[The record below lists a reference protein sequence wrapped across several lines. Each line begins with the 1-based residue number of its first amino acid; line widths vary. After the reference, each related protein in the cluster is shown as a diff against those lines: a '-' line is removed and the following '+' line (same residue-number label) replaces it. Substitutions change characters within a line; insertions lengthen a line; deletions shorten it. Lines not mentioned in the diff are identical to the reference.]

1 METLNRCK
9 IILALTFLAFSTL
22 TYSQSS
28 TSKVSLHNR
37 QNQPSNFIKFFPD
50 TSLAILVAER
60 LNKKVTDNVSIKELA
75 SIKGYFEVG
84 PGKVSN
90 LKGIGYL
97 IGIDSFNCYKNEVT
111 EIPAEFG
118 NLVNLK
124 SLDLCKAFSLKKIPA
139 QIGKLKHLSYI
150 RLCLTEITA
159 IPKEIGNLTE
169 LQTLWLCCNS
179 LTEIP
184 KEIGRLKNLQD
195 VDIHSNNIKSLPDEI
210 CNLTSL
216 TSLNISHCGLEK
228 LPDNIGNLKGLEIFN
243 LFNNNLRQLPHSIKR
258 LDNLSDLNV
267 FDNFKLSES
276 YKKYLP
282 KLLKK
287 KG

>member
-1 METLNRCK
+1 METLNRRK
-9 IILALTFLAFSTL
+9 ILLALTFLAFSTL
-22 TYSQSS
+22 TISQNSK
-28 TSKVSLHNR
+28 SKVSLHNR

-50 TSLAILVAER
+50 TSLALLVAER
-60 LNKKVTDNVSIKELA
+60 LNKKITDNVTIKELA

-84 PGKVSN
+84 PGEVSN

-124 SLDLCKAFSLKKIPA
+124 SLDLCKAFSLKKIPT

-150 RLCLTEITA
+150 RLCLTELTA

-195 VDIHSNNIKSLPDEI
+195 LDIHSNNIKSLPDEI

-216 TSLNISHCGLEK
+216 TSLNISYCGLEK
-228 LPDNIGNLKGLEIFN
+228 LPDNIGNLKELESLN
-243 LFNNNLRQLPHSIKR
+243 LFNNNLRQLPRSIKF
-258 LDNLSDLNV
+258 LDNLSNLNV
-267 FDNFKLSES
+267 FDNYKLSES

-287 KG
+287 K

>member
-1 METLNRCK
+1 METYNRCK
-9 IILALTFLAFSTL
+9 ILLALTFLAFSTF

-28 TSKVSLHNR
+28 KNKALSHNR
-37 QNQPSNFIKFFPD
+37 QSQPSNIIKFFPD
-50 TSLAILVAER
+50 TSLALLIADR
-60 LNKKVTDNVSIKELA
+60 LNKKITDNVTIKELA
-75 SIKGYFEVG
+75 GIKGYFEVG
-84 PGKVSN
+84 PGAVSN

-97 IGIDSFNCYKNEVT
+97 IGIDSFSCYKNEVT
-111 EIPAEFG
+111 EIPTEFG

-124 SLDLCKAFSLKKIPA
+124 SLDLCKAFSLKKIPT

-150 RLCLTEITA
+150 RLSLTEITA

-195 VDIHSNNIKSLPDEI
+195 LDIHSNNIKSLPDEI

-216 TSLNISHCGLEK
+216 TSLDISHCGLEK
-228 LPDNIGNLKGLEIFN
+228 LPENIGNLKELEILN
-243 LFNNNLRQLPHSIKR
+243 LFNNNLRHLPQSIKL
-258 LDNLSDLNV
+258 LDNLSNLNV

-287 KG
+287 KR

>member
-1 METLNRCK
+1 MVTFNRCK
-9 IILALTFLAFSTL
+9 ILLTLTFLAFSTL

-28 TSKVSLHNR
+28 KNKASLDNR
-37 QNQPSNFIKFFPD
+37 QNLPSNFIKFFPD
-50 TSLAILVAER
+50 TSLALLIAER
-60 LNKKVTDNVSIKELA
+60 LNKKVTDNVTIKELA

-84 PGKVSN
+84 PGEVSS

-118 NLVNLK
+118 NLVNLR
-124 SLDLCKAFSLKKIPA
+124 SLDLCKAFSLKKITA
-139 QIGKLKHLSYI
+139 QIGKLKHLNYI

-169 LQTLWLCCNS
+169 LRTLWLCCNS

-195 VDIHSNNIKSLPDEI
+195 LDIHSNNIKNLPDEI

-216 TSLNISHCGLEK
+216 TKLDISHCGLEK
-228 LPDNIGNLKGLEIFN
+228 LPDNIGNLKELEILN
-243 LFNNNLRQLPHSIKR
+243 LFNNDLRNLPQSIKL
-258 LDNLSDLNV
+258 LDNLSNLNV

-287 KG
+287 KS